1 MSTAAPKIMAYKDK
15 DKKVLSIR
23 KFIELDIVSD
33 SGFFLI
39 QWGASPVKFICYLKK
54 GGRTPVFLYSVRW
67 FIKVSLGNF
76 RAGYTY
82 KPINLRTFWRKQCAQ
97 IVDLAHYRHT
107 VTKISKTSSPT
118 GLPTPTQ
125 E

>member
-15 DKKVLSIR
+15 EKKVLSIR
-23 KFIELDIVSD
+23 KFIELDFVSD
-33 SGFFLI
+33 SGFVLI
-39 QWGASPVKFICYLKK
+39 QWGSNPVKFICYLKK
-54 GGRTPVFLYSVRW
+54 GGRAPVFLYSVRW
-67 FIKVSLGNF
+67 LIKVSLWNF

-97 IVDLAHYRHT
+97 ITDLAHCQHGTTR
-107 VTKISKTSSPT
+107 ISKTSSPT